1 MIEIDLAGFFAGIL
15 GAVSIVAGLSV
26 WLDRRRCRSEAASLR
41 AQMVRCR
48 ACASVYRVG
57 GGGGIHTCPE
67 CGRENPQGRDRR
79 LG

>member
-1 MIEIDLAGFFAGIL
+1 MIDVGLTGFFVVL
-15 GAVSIVAGLSV
+15 LCAVAFVAALSA
-26 WLDRRRCRSEAASLR
+26 WLDRRRSRSAAASMR

-57 GGGGIHTCPE
+57 SGGGIHRCPE